1 MLCFFADSVFLFYFV
16 LFCDMYFVL
25 GLAEDDQ
32 DSVRLQT
39 VDNCS
44 ALARVMPPEGQKEHV
59 LPVVLDTA
67 KDK

>member
-1 MLCFFADSVFLFYFV
+1 MTKRFASVCFSV
-16 LFCDMYFVL
+16 DGL

-44 ALARVMPPEGQKEHV
+44 ALARVLNEEGQEQHV
-59 LPVVLDTA
+59 LPIVLETT
-67 KDK
+67 KDQ

>member
-1 MLCFFADSVFLFYFV
+1 MIVDNQSSGKLLLFVFP
-16 LFCDMYFVL
+16 

-44 ALARVMPPEGQKEHV
+44 ALARILPPEGQTQHV
-59 LPVVLDTA
+59 LPVVIATT
-67 KDK
+67 KDP

>member
-1 MLCFFADSVFLFYFV
+1 MAYQCMNDLFII
-16 LFCDMYFVL
+16 

-44 ALARVMPPEGQKEHV
+44 ALARVLPPEGQTQHV
-59 LPVVLDTA
+59 LPVVLETA
-67 KDK
+67 KDQ

>member
-1 MLCFFADSVFLFYFV
+1 MMMMIMPAWSARP
-16 LFCDMYFVL
+16 

-44 ALARVMPPEGQKEHV
+44 ALARVLPPEGQKEHV
-59 LPVVLDTA
+59 LPVVLDTT